1 MKKRASFLAVFC
13 AWFSVISSS
22 PGCSKAGKTEP
33 IHQQLHRGAPRE
45 IAAGV
50 LEQFDA
56 NHDDKLNRIEYTR
69 ATLAIFESL
78 DKNHDDTLVDAEV
91 SGFLKDKEFDQADRN
106 ADAQLTVNEAM
117 QHQSTAFD
125 EKDLDRNGFLEIN
138 EIEKSIEKKQHA
150 QVSR

>member
-1 MKKRASFLAVFC
+1 MKKKNSFLAVLC
-13 AWFSVISSS
+13 ISCSAILSS
-22 PGCSKAGKTEP
+22 AGCSKAGKTEP
-33 IHQQLHRGAPRE
+33 MHEQLSRGVPRE
-45 IAAGV
+45 IATGV

-56 NHDDKLNRIEYTR
+56 NHDDKLNRVEYTR

-78 DKNHDDTLVDAEV
+78 DKNHDDTLVGAEV
-91 SGFLKDKEFDQADRN
+91 AGFLKNTEFGQADKN
-106 ADAQLTVNEAM
+106 ADAELTVNEAM

-125 EKDLDRNGFLEIN
+125 EKDLNKNGFLEIG